1 MSHHKHTVNRE
12 GYHRVIPK
20 RALMLL
26 GALVH
31 IARYEIESR
40 RHRR

>member
-1 MSHHKHTVNRE
+1 MRHHTHTVNRE
-12 GYHRVIPK
+12 RYHRVIPK
-20 RALMLL
+20 RIITVV

-40 RHRR
+40 WPR